1 MELRII
7 SRIGQNLLQMKL
19 IKDLLFITFISG
31 IIGLCNYILN
41 PNRPNIE
48 LASDEITL
56 EMLAKLPKPI
66 MVIDARSSKEFAAGH
81 VKNAYNI
88 SESEFDTHLSNF
100 LDAWIPDSTLVV
112 YCNPSTC
119 NSSRSIANRLKNECG
134 MKKVYVLKDDWK
146 KWKN

>member
-7 SRIGQNLLQMKL
+7 SQIGQNLLQMKL

-88 SESEFDTHLSNF
+88 SESEFERHLSKF
-100 LDAWIPDSTLVV
+100 LDAWIPDSTLIV
-112 YCNPSTC
+112 YCNPGAC
-119 NSSRSIANRLKNECG
+119 NSSRSIANRLKNECE
-134 MKKVYVLKDDWK
+134 MKRVYVLKDDWK

>member
-1 MELRII
+1 MELQII

-81 VKNAYNI
+81 VRNAYNI
-88 SESEFDTHLSNF
+88 SEGEFDTHLSSF
-100 LDAWIPDSTLVV
+100 LYQA
-112 YCNPSTC
+112 
-119 NSSRSIANRLKNECG
+119 
-134 MKKVYVLKDDWK
+134 
-146 KWKN
+146 